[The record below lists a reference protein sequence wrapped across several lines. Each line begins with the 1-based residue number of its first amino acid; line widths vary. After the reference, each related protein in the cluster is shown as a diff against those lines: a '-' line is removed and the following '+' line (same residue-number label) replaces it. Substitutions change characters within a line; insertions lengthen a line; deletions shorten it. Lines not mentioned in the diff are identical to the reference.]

1 MVVDDQIFHLWIVL
15 AEFTD
20 DVAVGALKVL
30 LRRLHL
36 FHADRALKEVS
47 EPGRPPRLSPG
58 SGKTRSSPWQLPT
71 HSSLQLLQLVQL
83 PAQLTYSSFGNL
95 EKKTCFLLLTS
106 INATNLQVIQVAFIL
121 LLNFPLV
128 RLVHLIELVPVSLL
142 LLQNLLVL
150 TLDLLHDHLSLL
162 GDLLLQVVLRE
173 EVIQLLQNGLGRNLD
188 ELGSKEM
195 ERKMNESTLTLV
207 FSDTGGLGGTSG
219 ALGG

>member
-1 MVVDDQIFHLWIVL
+1 MF
-15 AEFTD
+15 
-20 DVAVGALKVL
+20 
-30 LRRLHL
+30 
-36 FHADRALKEVS
+36 
-47 EPGRPPRLSPG
+47 
-58 SGKTRSSPWQLPT
+58 
-71 HSSLQLLQLVQL
+71 
-83 PAQLTYSSFGNL
+83 
-95 EKKTCFLLLTS
+95 TCFLLTS

-121 LLNFPLV
+121 LLYFPLV

-142 LLQNLLVL
+142 LLQDLLVL

>member
-1 MVVDDQIFHLWIVL
+1 MF
-15 AEFTD
+15 
-20 DVAVGALKVL
+20 
-30 LRRLHL
+30 
-36 FHADRALKEVS
+36 
-47 EPGRPPRLSPG
+47 
-58 SGKTRSSPWQLPT
+58 
-71 HSSLQLLQLVQL
+71 
-83 PAQLTYSSFGNL
+83 
-95 EKKTCFLLLTS
+95 TCFLLTS

-162 GDLLLQVVLRE
+162 GDLLLQVVLGE

-207 FSDTGGLGGTSG
+207 FSATGGLGGTSG

>member
-1 MVVDDQIFHLWIVL
+1 MIKHFSNCHLWIVL
-15 AEFTD
+15 AELTD
-20 DVAVGALKVL
+20 DVAVGALEDL
-30 LRRLHL
+30 FRRLHL
-36 FHADRALKEVS
+36 FHADRALKEVP

-58 SGKTRSSPWQLPT
+58 SGKTWSSPWQLPT

-95 EKKTCFLLLTS
+95 ENKTCLLLTS

-142 LLQNLLVL
+142 LLQDLLVL

-188 ELGSKEM
+188 ELRSKEM

>member
-1 MVVDDQIFHLWIVL
+1 MF
-15 AEFTD
+15 
-20 DVAVGALKVL
+20 
-30 LRRLHL
+30 
-36 FHADRALKEVS
+36 
-47 EPGRPPRLSPG
+47 
-58 SGKTRSSPWQLPT
+58 
-71 HSSLQLLQLVQL
+71 
-83 PAQLTYSSFGNL
+83 
-95 EKKTCFLLLTS
+95 TCFLLTS

-121 LLNFPLV
+121 LLYFPLV

-142 LLQNLLVL
+142 LLQDLLVL

-162 GDLLLQVVLRE
+162 GDLLLQVVLGE

-207 FSDTGGLGGTSG
+207 FSATGGLGGTSG